1 MIGRR
6 EQLLAFYDYFLL
18 FALRFFPLLVARLS
32 SDLMSS
38 LPSSFPSSDRT
49 SSSSAS
55 SSLSSISLAGF
66 CTSSASSMLSSVPPS
81 TCGGVASSLR
91 PLSIP
96 SPPSTCSFCTFCLIS
111 CMRLVTS
118 LSTPFQAPHP
128 PHFHLPTSFKLL
140 TPGGAWPFTKRQFVQ
155 ISTILFF

>member
-55 SSLSSISLAGF
+55 SS
-66 CTSSASSMLSSVPPS
+66 MLSSVPPS

-91 PLSIP
+91 PLPIP

-128 PHFHLPTSFKLL
+128 PHFHLPTSFKLF
-140 TPGGAWPFTKRQFVQ
+140 TPGGA
-155 ISTILFF
+155 